1 MDYVS
6 NKDLINLLRRLV
18 QIPTENPPGI
28 TKEIVNYLITD
39 VLREE
44 EGFSN
49 HVIPY
54 RKNNHTLHNLVSKMG
69 DGKKNIVFTGHFD
82 VIPAGN
88 SSDWKYPPFSADI
101 KDNKLFGRGSADM
114 KGGLTMLISVMKN
127 LSKNSEFLKKYCI
140 VFAGTADEEL
150 GMTGS
155 LNLINEGVMDNAD
168 LLVIAE
174 PTNMNIGVA
183 EKGLLWVKL
192 ILHGKA
198 AHGSMPE
205 NGINSIVEASKIIPR
220 LFNFLDNE
228 VNPILGTSSLN
239 IGKINGGTV
248 INVVPDKTELE
259 LDFRLIPEHNP
270 DILVDKIKELK
281 TSSCTLDFEILKKLP
296 AIYSD
301 TNLPFIQKLR
311 KLSGGRLIGLPYA
324 TDGAN
329 FIDPDKSI
337 PFVIFGPGD
346 PSIAHTVNEYIE
358 LDSLLR
364 ATDVLTRAFLET
376 YSLKR

>member
-1 MDYVS
+1 MDYIS
-6 NKDLINLLRRLV
+6 NKELINILRALV
-18 QIPTENPPGI
+18 QIPTENPPGT
-28 TKEIVNYLITD
+28 TKEMVNYLITD

-44 EGFSN
+44 EGFHN
-49 HVIPY
+49 RVIPY
-54 RKNNHTLHNLVSKMG
+54 RKDSNTLHNLISKIG
-69 DGKKNIVFTGHFD
+69 DGEKVIVFTGHFD

-88 SSDWKYPPFSADI
+88 SSDWNYPPFSAEI
-101 KDNKLFGRGSADM
+101 KDNKLFGRGSTDM

-127 LSKNSEFLKKYCI
+127 LSKNHEFLKTYCI

-155 LNLINEGVMDNAD
+155 LNLINEGVMDNAE

-192 ILHGKA
+192 TLYGKA

-205 NGINSIVEASKIIPR
+205 NGINSIVEALKIIPN
-220 LFNFLDNE
+220 LYNFLDTKHNAM
-228 VNPILGTSSLN
+228 LGSSTLN

-270 DILVDKIKELK
+270 NSIIEKIKNLNI
-281 TSSCTLDFEILKKLP
+281 SPCTLDFKILKKLP
-296 AIYSD
+296 TIQSD
-301 TNLPFIQKLR
+301 INIPFIQKL
-311 KLSGGRLIGLPYA
+311 KNFSGGQLIGLPYA

-329 FIDPDKSI
+329 FINPDNPI

-358 LDSLLR
+358 INSVLR
-364 ATDVLTRAFLET
+364 STDVLTRALLET